1 MSRVESFKRARRYR
15 AKCIMTLVLFFTLV
29 FAGVCLSDYSV
40 NMIMKN
46 QSKIE
51 IIKLEKKDDSYIMVD
66 FMNLKL
72 YLNTLYVKEDI
83 ERLKAGIQSFL
94 GK

>member
-1 MSRVESFKRARRYR
+1 MSRVEKFKLARRYKT
-15 AKCIMTLVLFFTLV
+15 KCIMTLLLFFTLV
-29 FAGVCLSDYSV
+29 FAGICLSDYSV

-46 QSKIE
+46 QSQIE

-72 YLNTLYVKEDI
+72 YFNTLYIKEDI
-83 ERLKAGIQSFL
+83 ERLKAGIQDFL